1 MNRKLPN
8 LKSTK
13 KNITELHGPLRQD
26 LTHTTRVPEWEESER
41 LEKNIFEGEMAKK
54 QTNKKKN
61 SIYEKHLPIKGT

>member
-13 KNITELHGPLRQD
+13 KNITELQGPLRQD

-54 QTNKKKN
+54 QTNKKKKPQFMKN
-61 SIYEKHLPIKGT
+61 IYR